1 MFRTVNSTSLLCTE
15 MCTFHIHTLKPE
27 PLAPQHT
34 TAFGDAVLCIVAQ
47 LCPVLCDPM
56 DCSPPGSSVCG
67 IIQARIVEWVA
78 IPFSRRSPQ
87 SIFPIQ
93 GKNLGLLHCRQILY
107 RLSPQGSPSLGNLT
121 LNCSEASPDT
131 LNPFSGSSWHPENA
145 SSAFNNHQCLLSP
158 SQPCRSAKSPGL
170 KGLQLLCHCA

>member
-1 MFRTVNSTSLLCTE
+1 MVEKINLIIKRLGFNTSACSHLSAYSSLVCLSLCV
-15 MCTFHIHTLKPE
+15 CVCV
-27 PLAPQHT
+27 LATQS
-34 TAFGDAVLCIVAQ
+34 
-47 LCPVLCDPM
+47 CPTLCDRM

-67 IIQARIVEWVA
+67 ILQARIVEWVA